1 MEHKCITFF
10 RQRVIIRTKQAIIK
24 MNYSTT
30 RGSGFK
36 SRYTNT
42 IFLKNNQSLIRVH
55 FPIATASEASDTDFV
70 SIRMESMRFAGN
82 DFAVPKA
89 PSPQQYPF
97 YLVRF
102 YSSTNIQILNSAFSR
117 STFTRVLESATDPTN
132 FAFLFFGI
140 PEINNIKSALIIN
153 VTKTTFEKN
162 NFLSPIFIKASSSP
176 LNVSI
181 LNCSFLSNNVTVAVA
196 LIAESTQSNTHIL
209 FTNTTFLDNKLADTD
224 ALYNVFFHSFSGR
237 WCLTCLVVV

>member
-1 MEHKCITFF
+1 MMKFVILSVSMCVVYVRSLYLEEGSVDVMEHKCITFF

-102 YSSTNIQILNSAFSR
+102 YSSTNIQIPFLER
-117 STFTRVLESATDPTN
+117 SLVYLCLEW
-132 FAFLFFGI
+132 I
-140 PEINNIKSALIIN
+140 
-153 VTKTTFEKN
+153 
-162 NFLSPIFIKASSSP
+162 
-176 LNVSI
+176 
-181 LNCSFLSNNVTVAVA
+181 
-196 LIAESTQSNTHIL
+196 
-209 FTNTTFLDNKLADTD
+209 
-224 ALYNVFFHSFSGR
+224 
-237 WCLTCLVVV
+237 